1 MIISI
6 SSLKG
11 GTGKSTISTNL
22 AVCFSTM
29 GYKTIIIDTDTNGS
43 SVKWSGLRPED
54 KPAVTAISITDP
66 KALRSNINRIHQD
79 YDLVLIDGTPALSEL
94 ATTIILLSD
103 LLIIPIKPGV
113 LDLWATEIFI
123 EKYDQALVLKDDIKA
138 KFILN
143 QVDPRTKLSNEIS
156 EVLSEFTISPM
167 KSKLNNRVAY
177 SESIISGLS
186 VLEYKDPKAQEE
198 ITVFANE
205 VLELLSQN
213 NQ

>member
-11 GTGKSTISTNL
+11 GTGKSTICTNL

-29 GYKTIIIDTDTNGS
+29 GYKTLIIDTDTNGS

-54 KPAVTAISITDP
+54 KPCVTAISMTDP

-123 EKYDQALVLKDDIKA
+123 EKYNQALVLKDDIHA
-138 KFILN
+138 RFILN

-156 EVLSEFTISPM
+156 EVLSEFSIPAM

-186 VLEYKDPKAQEE
+186 VLEYKDVKAQEE
-198 ITVFANE
+198 ITSFANE
-205 VLELLSQN
+205 TLELLRQN